1 MLVGGGNSKI
11 LGIFTPNFGQDEAIL
26 IIFFSKRLKPPASK
40 DFSFGGK
47 IANPYKSRE
56 LTYPLRKNVESMIFL
71 YSRWVGYAIVGR
83 SLQGRGYF
91 GEDPPHPTPRIR
103 SYKGSSFKPLFNWV
117 ERFSIQGIDM
127 YFNCRKSL
135 ETKGAFF
142 LLLSVLG
149 RVQLRQ

>member
-56 LTYPLRKNVESMIFL
+56 LTYPLK
-71 YSRWVGYAIVGR
+71 
-83 SLQGRGYF
+83 
-91 GEDPPHPTPRIR
+91 
-103 SYKGSSFKPLFNWV
+103 KK
-117 ERFSIQGIDM
+117 
-127 YFNCRKSL
+127 C
-135 ETKGAFF
+135 
-142 LLLSVLG
+142 
-149 RVQLRQ
+149 